1 MKYLSYLLLSTLLI
15 CITSCDKEENNNN
28 QLNNSGLLGT
38 WHMINSS
45 GGFAG
50 STCIYQS
57 GEVVLTFDSDA
68 NLTIVNNVLN
78 TTALC
83 GGQEIGTTTGSHS
96 YGVLDSND
104 KKYLLIDGEEMG
116 ELIVTNEEFLIN
128 QNNSSEGSNADLYF
142 LTFAK

>member
-28 QLNNSGLLGT
+28 QLNNSGLLG
-38 WHMINSS
+38 
-45 GGFAG
+45 
-50 STCIYQS
+50 TCIYQS

-104 KKYLLIDGEEMG
+104 NKYLLIDGEEVG
-116 ELIVTNEEFLIN
+116 ELIVTDEEFHIN